1 MNLKQKDGVALITGG
16 STGISATRAD
26 GLAQEREGTT
36 ILQSV
41 LVALN
46 EGKISEAVDQFDERF
61 TFTDHALDLEF
72 TDKSRLIEFFQ
83 KSRELFPDTV
93 VEVDSSFQCGDDVV
107 AEWKLTATQT
117 KPYGSTRF
125 RIPSSVRGTSIVRI
139 ENGKI
144 THWSDYYD
152 KTRSW
157 RFSLAAFFT
166 EWIEY

>member
-1 MNLKQKDGVALITGG
+1 MHTTELSADTASIGV
-16 STGISATRAD
+16 SAPKR
-26 GLAQEREGTT
+26 
-36 ILQSV
+36 ILQSS
-41 LVALN
+41 LAALN
-46 EGKISEAVDQFDERF
+46 EGKILKAVDQFNDHF

-72 TDKSRLIEFFQ
+72 TDKGRLVEFFQ

-93 VEVDSSFQCGDDVV
+93 VEVDSTFQCGDYVI

-117 KPYGSTRF
+117 VPYGSTHFRF
-125 RIPSSVRGTSIVRI
+125 PISLRGTSIARI

-144 THWSDYYD
+144 IHWSDYYD
-152 KTRSW
+152 KNRSW